1 MAKAA
6 KRAFVCNECGAD
18 YPRWQGQCSA
28 CHAWNSITEVRLAAV
43 SSSSRSERL
52 SGYAGDAGISKVQK
66 LSDISLDELP
76 RFSTGFLEFDRV
88 LGGGVVPGSAILI
101 GGNPGAGKS
110 TLLLQ
115 VLCKLSEQM
124 KTLYVTGEES
134 LQQVAMRAHR
144 LGLPTGNLNML
155 SETSI
160 EQICL
165 IAEQEQPKLMVID
178 SIQVMHMADI
188 QSSPGSVAQVR
199 ETAAYLTRFAKTRG
213 VAIVM
218 VGHVT
223 KDGSLAGPKV
233 LEHCIDCSVLLDG
246 DADSRFR
253 TLRSHKNRFGAVNEL
268 GVFAMTEQGLREVSN
283 PSAIFLSRGDEV
295 TSGSSVMV
303 VWEGTRPLLV
313 EIQALV
319 APTSL
324 GTPRRAVVGWDPS
337 RLSMV
342 LAVLEAHCG
351 VRLGGHDVYLNVAGG
366 MRIHE
371 PAGDLAAA
379 AALVSSL
386 ANAPL
391 PADAVFF
398 GEVSLSGAVRPVAQS
413 ATRLKEAAKLGF
425 NRAIVP
431 DTARSELAEPSLKV
445 TDVGSLAGL
454 VADIAARGKTPR
466 LVKTGGQDG

>member
-28 CHAWNSITEVRLAAV
+28 CHAWNTITEVRLAA
-43 SSSSRSERL
+43 SPAAARNDRL
-52 SGYAGDAGISKVQK
+52 SGYAGDAGVSKVQK
-66 LSDISLDELP
+66 LSEISLEALP
-76 RFSTGFLEFDRV
+76 RFTTGFLEFDRV

-144 LGLPTGNLNML
+144 LGLPTGGLNML

-268 GVFAMTEQGLREVSN
+268 GVFAMTEQGLRFHQ
-283 PSAIFLSRGDEV
+283 PRIFLSRGDEI

-319 APTSL
+319 DHSMMSN
-324 GTPRRAVVGWDPS
+324 PRRVAVGNRPDQDVFVNVVG
-337 RLSMV
+337 
-342 LAVLEAHCG
+342 G
-351 VRLGGHDVYLNVAGG
+351 VKVSETSA
-366 MRIHE
+366 
-371 PAGDLAAA
+371 DLALLMS
-379 AALVSSL
+379 LVSSL
-386 ANAPL
+386 RDRPL
-391 PADAVFF
+391 PNDLVVF
-398 GEVSLSGAVRPVAQS
+398 GEVGLAGEIRPVPSGQERIS
-413 ATRLKEAAKLGF
+413 EAAKHGF
-425 NRAIVP
+425 KRAIVP
-431 DTARSELAEPSLKV
+431 HGNMPKKPPANMQVFGVKKLADAL
-445 TDVGSLAGL
+445 DVLEEFY
-454 VADIAARGKTPR
+454 
-466 LVKTGGQDG
+466 

>member
-28 CHAWNSITEVRLAAV
+28 CHAWNTITEVRLAATP
-43 SSSSRSERL
+43 SARNDRF
-52 SGYAGDAGISKVQK
+52 SGFAGDAKGISRVQK
-66 LSDISLDELP
+66 LSEISLEALP
-76 RFSTGFLEFDRV
+76 RFSTGFKEFDRV

-115 VLCKLSEQM
+115 TMCRLATEM

-144 LGLPTGNLNML
+144 LGLPTTELNML

-165 IAEQEQPKLMVID
+165 IAAQEQPKLMVID

-199 ETAAYLTRFAKTRG
+199 ETAAYLTRFAKTNDI
-213 VAIVM
+213 AIIM

-223 KDGSLAGPKV
+223 KDGTLAGPKV
-233 LEHCIDCSVLLDG
+233 LEHCIDCSVMLDG
-246 DADSRFR
+246 ETDSRFR

-319 APTSL
+319 DHSML
-324 GTPRRAVVGWDPS
+324 SNPRRVAVGLEQN
-337 RLSMV
+337 RLAIL
-342 LAVLEAHCG
+342 LAVLHRHGGLQMSDQDVFVNVVGG
-351 VRLGGHDVYLNVAGG
+351 VKVTETSA
-366 MRIHE
+366 
-371 PAGDLAAA
+371 DLALLLS
-379 AALVSSL
+379 LVSSFR
-386 ANAPL
+386 NRPL
-391 PADAVFF
+391 PRDLVIF
-398 GEVSLSGAVRPVAQS
+398 GEVGLAGEIRPVPSGQERIA
-413 ATRLKEAAKLGF
+413 EASKHGF
-425 NRAIVP
+425 KRAIVP
-431 DTARSELAEPSLKV
+431 NANMPKKNPPDMKV
-445 TDVGSLAGL
+445 YG
-454 VADIAARGKTPR
+454 
-466 LVKTGGQDG
+466 VKKLSDALSVLDDLDDF

>member
-18 YPRWQGQCSA
+18 YPRWQGQCTA
-28 CHAWNSITEVRLAAV
+28 CMAWNTITEVRLA
-43 SSSSRSERL
+43 STSSRADRF
-52 SGYAGDAGISKVQK
+52 SGYAGEGGVNRVQK
-66 LSDISLDELP
+66 LSEISLAELP
-76 RFSTGFLEFDRV
+76 RFSSGFAEFDRV
-88 LGGGVVPGSAILI
+88 LGGGIVPGSAILI

-115 VLCKLSEQM
+115 TMCKLSEQM

-144 LGLPTGNLNML
+144 LGLSTNKLDTL

-199 ETAAYLTRFAKTRG
+199 ETAAYLTRFAKTKG
-213 VAIVM
+213 VAIIM

-233 LEHCIDCSVLLDG
+233 LEHCIDCSILLDG

-283 PSAIFLSRGDEV
+283 PSAIFLSRDEI
-295 TSGSSVMV
+295 TAGSSVMV

-319 APTSL
+319 DHSMLAN
-324 GTPRRAVVGWDPS
+324 PRRVAVGLEQN
-337 RLSMV
+337 RLALL
-342 LAVLEAHCG
+342 LAVLHRHGGLQMSDQDVFVNVVGG
-351 VRLGGHDVYLNVAGG
+351 VKVTETSA
-366 MRIHE
+366 
-371 PAGDLAAA
+371 DLALLL
-379 AALVSSL
+379 ALVSSL
-386 ANAPL
+386 RDRPL
-391 PADAVFF
+391 PEDLVVF
-398 GEVSLSGAVRPVAQS
+398 GEVGLAGEIRPVPNGQERIS
-413 ATRLKEAAKLGF
+413 EAAKHGF
-425 NRAIVP
+425 KRAIVP
-431 DTARSELAEPSLKV
+431 HSNMPKKTINGMQVFGAKKV
-445 TDVGSLAGL
+445 SDALDILTDL
-454 VADIAARGKTPR
+454 
-466 LVKTGGQDG
+466 

>member
-28 CHAWNSITEVRLAAV
+28 CHAWNTITEVRLAASPAV
-43 SSSSRSERL
+43 ARNDRL
-52 SGYAGDAGISKVQK
+52 SGYAGDAGVSKVQK
-66 LSDISLDELP
+66 LSEISLEALP
-76 RFSTGFLEFDRV
+76 RFTTGFLEFDRV

-144 LGLPTGNLNML
+144 LGLPTGGLNML

-319 APTSL
+319 DHSMMSN
-324 GTPRRAVVGWDPS
+324 PRRVAVGLEQN
-337 RLSMV
+337 RLAIL
-342 LAVLEAHCG
+342 LAVLHRHGGLQMSDQDVFVNVVGG
-351 VRLGGHDVYLNVAGG
+351 VKVSETSA
-366 MRIHE
+366 
-371 PAGDLAAA
+371 DLALLMS
-379 AALVSSL
+379 LVSSL
-386 ANAPL
+386 RDRPL
-391 PADAVFF
+391 PNDLVVF
-398 GEVSLSGAVRPVAQS
+398 GEVGLAGEIRPVPSGQERIS
-413 ATRLKEAAKLGF
+413 EAAKHGF
-425 NRAIVP
+425 KRAIVP
-431 DTARSELAEPSLKV
+431 HGNMPKKPPANMQVFGVKKLADAL
-445 TDVGSLAGL
+445 DVLEEFY
-454 VADIAARGKTPR
+454 
-466 LVKTGGQDG
+466 